1 MLKIIIII
9 MEQKNK
15 ITKCLKSYLTG
26 KKYFDKDN
34 IKSFEYF
41 KQCIRLMDEMK
52 NSNIINEDYKDV
64 IEETEIECSKYLT
77 LTIENTID
85 TPFIRKNKMRKIDGI
100 SKDGISKDGISLDDS
115 NILFQLI
122 ETGKLEEI
130 KKYNYGD
137 INFRIYNNNGLTPL
151 HFAINFGDTS
161 SLRHFLKIGAPIDI
175 TNQNGH
181 TLLEYACLEN
191 DPNLIEFLYYY
202 GADMKKHLVFRD
214 EKKYFNNS
222 NMIDIALL
230 EKIIME
236 IPDSKKT
243 LKYLYF
249 IKDMMDMTTLLDI
262 QYEHSDNKITILDL
276 IERLDRLLDCMNK
289 DARSSYIDIIK
300 DELSFDII
308 NKLGCP
314 TNKIEI
320 ILYNLVPFI
329 GYTETLKL
337 NWLIALEIKY
347 ILLKILKNK
356 KRINIKELKEELNTT
371 LNESYLKSKIIPKG
385 LIDIIVLQWINKINV

>member
-1 MLKIIIII
+1 

-34 IKSFEYF
+34 EKSFEYF

-52 NSNIINEDYKDV
+52 NSNMINEEYKDV
-64 IEETEIECSKYLT
+64 IEETEVECSKYLT
-77 LTIENTID
+77 LTIENTLERPFIKHNKPKVID
-85 TPFIRKNKMRKIDGI
+85 TNE
-100 SKDGISKDGISLDDS
+100 S

-122 ETGKLEEI
+122 EMGNLEEI

-137 INFRIYNNNGLTPL
+137 VNFKSYNNNGLSPL

-161 SLRHFLKIGAPIDI
+161 SLKHFLKIGAPIDI
-175 TNQNGH
+175 TNEYGH

-191 DPNLIEFLYYY
+191 DPNLIDFLYYY
-202 GADMKKHLVFRD
+202 GADMKKHLVFR
-214 EKKYFNNS
+214 EGKKYFNNS

-236 IPDSKKT
+236 VDKPNIP
-243 LKYLYF
+243 LKYLDF
-249 IKDMMDMTTLLDI
+249 IKGMIDMTELLDI
-262 QYEHSDNKITILDL
+262 QYENSPDTKITIADL
-276 IERLDRLLDCMNK
+276 IARLDKLLECMNK
-289 DARSSYIDIIK
+289 DYRSSYIDIIK
-300 DELSFDII
+300 EELSFDMI

-314 TNKIEI
+314 SNKVEI

-347 ILLKILKNK
+347 ILIKILKNK
-356 KRINIKELKEELNTT
+356 KRINIKELKEELNNM

>member
-1 MLKIIIII
+1 

-34 IKSFEYF
+34 EKSFEYF

-52 NSNIINEDYKDV
+52 TSNMINEEYKDV

-85 TPFIRKNKMRKIDGI
+85 KPFIKQNKVRDIDTN
-100 SKDGISKDGISLDDS
+100 DS

-122 ETGKLEEI
+122 EMGKLDEI
-130 KKYNYGD
+130 KKYKYGD
-137 INFRIYNNNGLTPL
+137 VNFKIYNNGLSPL

-161 SLRHFLKIGAPIDI
+161 TLKHFLKIGGPIDI
-175 TNQNGH
+175 TNEYGH

-202 GADMKKHLVFRD
+202 GADMKKHLVFR
-214 EKKYFNNS
+214 EGKKYFNNS

-230 EKIIME
+230 EKIVME
-236 IPDSKKT
+236 VDKPNT
-243 LKYLYF
+243 PLKYLEH
-249 IKDMMDMTTLLDI
+249 IKGMIDMTELLDI
-262 QYEHSDNKITILDL
+262 QYENSSENKITIADL
-276 IERLDRLLDCMNK
+276 IGRLDKLLECMNK

-300 DELSFDII
+300 EELSFDLI

-314 TNKIEI
+314 SNKVEI

-347 ILLKILKNK
+347 ILIKILKNK
-356 KRINIKELKEELNTT
+356 KRINIKELKEELNNI

>member
-9 MEQKNK
+9 MEQNK

-52 NSNIINEDYKDV
+52 NTNMIDINYKEIMD
-64 IEETEIECSKYLT
+64 ETEIECSKYLT

-85 TPFIRKNKMRKIDGI
+85 TPFIKKNKPIDI
-100 SKDGISKDGISLDDS
+100 LNKQNTSNEEL
-115 NILFQLI
+115 NILFELI
-122 ETGKLEEI
+122 ETGKLDEI
-130 KKYNYGD
+130 KKYNFGD

-161 SLRHFLKIGAPIDI
+161 SLRHFFKIGAPIDI
-175 TNQNGH
+175 TNKHGH

-202 GADMKKHLVFRD
+202 GADMKKHLIFRD

-236 IPDSKKT
+236 IPNPNKT
-243 LKYLYF
+243 LKYLDF
-249 IKDMMDMTTLLDI
+249 IKDMIDTTILLDI
-262 QYEHSDNKITILDL
+262 QYENSNKNKIIVLDL
-276 IERLDRLLDCMNK
+276 IERLDRLLDCMKK

-300 DELSFDII
+300 DELSFEVI

-314 TNKIEI
+314 SNKIEI

-329 GYTETLKL
+329 GYTETLKF

-356 KRINIKELKEELNTT
+356 KRINIKELKEELNTI

-385 LIDIIVLQWINKINV
+385 LIDIIVLQWIHKINV